1 MTVPPDLVI
10 QGPIE
15 HADPVGLSA
24 RVRELL
30 ARRDADLVVCD
41 VGGLE
46 PDGLDA
52 VAMLAE
58 LQLTARRAGGRIEVI
73 GASADL
79 HEVLAMAGLCHALG
93 LRPALCLEAGG
104 RPNIGKNRAVSR
116 KNVIP
121 LIRSPE
127 SSRTWTDQ
135 GSSPPSGAG
144 LY

>member
-93 LRPALCLEAGG
+93 LRPALCLEAGWQ
-104 RPNIGKNRAVSR
+104 AEHWE
-116 KNVIP
+116 
-121 LIRSPE
+121 E
-127 SSRTWTDQ
+127 SSGVEEERD
-135 GSSPPSGAG
+135 PADPVARE
-144 LY
+144 LEDLD

>member
-46 PDGLDA
+46 PGGLDA

-93 LRPALCLEAGG
+93 LRPALCLEAGWQ
-104 RPNIGKNRAVSR
+104 AEHWE
-116 KNVIP
+116 
-121 LIRSPE
+121 E
-127 SSRTWTDQ
+127 SSGVEEERD
-135 GSSPPSGAG
+135 PADPVARE
-144 LY
+144 LEDLD